1 MNREEVIQRYLEL
14 NELIV
19 DYEYRPCPCE
29 AHKEIRLRSFGGGTH
44 YVYQCTL
51 CGEQRGGSL
60 KKSDALNI
68 LDGSEPKIFDPK
80 LAEIIRDSISLRVKE
95 GVNIRKEIND
105 LERKLSGEDE
115 SVHGNSNFFEEYTE
129 NKKKLEKSLAA
140 IKDELIENVG
150 EEFAVRLLTD
160 AIVTIRKKQYLVKV
174 QSTDRFSC
182 EEELK
187 RWLVK
192 YLSEDFDIFP
202 EVWGHHQFENVN
214 VRIDFVAFPKQHLV
228 DKGFCAEPFGVEVK
242 YFSQENGFTRKT
254 SRGFWQT
261 ISYNDCWFD
270 LNGHKKKLKFSLL
283 FSNLA
288 FESEMRLVR
297 NYGYNTENDLMEWKG
312 MLHLANHAN
321 VGLLG
326 VYGDKNS
333 CLSWAIKFAGGVY
346 FSASKRPGQID
357 FRLSNP
363 NVINNVRI
371 GNF

>member
-1 MNREEVIQRYLEL
+1 MNRDEAIQRYHEL
-14 NELIV
+14 KELTV

-29 AHKEIRLRSFGGGTH
+29 EHKEIRLRSFGSGKH

-60 KKSDALNI
+60 KKIDALS
-68 LDGSEPKIFDPK
+68 LLGGSDPNNFDPK
-80 LAEIIRDSISLRVKE
+80 LGEIMRERNSLRIDTGIKIHQE
-95 GVNIRKEIND
+95 LRD
-105 LERKLSGEDE
+105 LERQLSGNYHENP
-115 SVHGNSNFFEEYTE
+115 SFMEEYAS
-129 NKKKLEKSLAA
+129 NKKKFEESLTE
-140 IKDELIENVG
+140 ITDKLIENCG
-150 EEFAVRLLTD
+150 EELAIRLLTS
-160 AIVTIRKKQYLVKV
+160 ATVSIRKKQYLVNA
-174 QSTDRFSC
+174 QSTNRFTC
-182 EEELK
+182 EDELK
-187 RWLVK
+187 QWFIK
-192 YLSEDFDIFP
+192 YLSEDFDIYP

-214 VRIDFVAFPKQHLV
+214 VRIDYVVFPKQHLI

-242 YFSQENGFTRKT
+242 YFNQENGFTRKT

-270 LNGHKKKLKFSLL
+270 LNGHKRKLKFSLL

-288 FESEMRLVR
+288 FEAEMKLVR

-346 FSASKRPGQID
+346 FSVNKRPNQID
-357 FRLSNP
+357 FKLSNP